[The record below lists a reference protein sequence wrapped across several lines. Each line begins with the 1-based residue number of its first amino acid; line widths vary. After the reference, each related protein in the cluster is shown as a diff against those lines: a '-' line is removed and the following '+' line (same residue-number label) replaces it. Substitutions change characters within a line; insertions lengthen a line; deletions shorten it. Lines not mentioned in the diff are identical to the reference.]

1 MAISVEALQ
10 QRVQQAFPGDSVN
23 ATGDGYHFQ
32 LTVVSEQFDGLR
44 TVQRQQKVYAIVNDW
59 IANGELHALTMKT
72 LTPSEAAS

>member
-10 QRVQQAFPGDSVN
+10 ERVQQAFPGDEVN

-32 LTVVSEQFDGLR
+32 LTVISEAFTGLR
-44 TVQRQQKVYAIVNDW
+44 TVQRQQKVYAAVNDW

-72 LTPSEAAS
+72 LTPAER